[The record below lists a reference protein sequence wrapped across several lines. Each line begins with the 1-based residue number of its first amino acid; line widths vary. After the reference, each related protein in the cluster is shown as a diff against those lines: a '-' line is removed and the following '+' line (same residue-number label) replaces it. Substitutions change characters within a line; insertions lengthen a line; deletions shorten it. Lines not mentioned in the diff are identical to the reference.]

1 VSLSHQKFF
10 ILEVNNLSETKM
22 EKSNNSTPICVD
34 FEGRNTGLG
43 AYTKYRIFSLRK
55 NCEIKAHRTEYS
67 RTGNHWTDFWWLLP
81 GKYFICWND
90 ISNSGK
96 HYCGYGLLVVGSPF
110 IQLKNG
116 EIKFYEN
123 VTLKQNLS
131 GYIGE
136 KGDGKEEY
144 KYEDVIAYSKQ
155 SFGIAKWF
163 GDVPEFAKQA
173 LCRCI
178 NPSPDEVGE

>member
-1 VSLSHQKFF
+1 M
-10 ILEVNNLSETKM
+10 SESKM
-22 EKSNNSTPICVD
+22 EKGNSSSTPICVD

-55 NCEIKAHRTEYS
+55 NCEVKPHRTEYS
-67 RTGNHWTDFWWLLP
+67 RTGNHWVDYWWLLP
-81 GKYFICWND
+81 GKYFIAWQD

-110 IQLKNG
+110 VQLKSG
-116 EIKFYEN
+116 EIKFYKS
-123 VTLKQNLS
+123 VSLKEYFRGLLVC
-131 GYIGE
+131 
-136 KGDGKEEY
+136 DGEEY
-144 KYEDVIAYSKQ
+144 RYDDVIAYSRH

-163 GDVPEFAKQA
+163 GDVPEFAKDA

-178 NPSPDEVGE
+178 SPRPDEIGE